1 MRYAQPPIFDAQ
13 GRRLSYPAVSSVT
26 LNPMMGHVR
35 YAYTAQTEEDLTLCA
50 RYDLNVYSYLSDL
63 TLGAEYC
70 LGPPADDD
78 DARTAEAP
86 TASLREQRGVWKPAP
101 ASTTE
106 LSLRE
111 DTLEWPAGPAGS
123 AEPAA
128 PAGPAGPAGRT
139 EAPVG
144 PAVSAV
150 KPAPAARAPAA
161 RAPAATAPAATAPA
175 SAPRNERETRAASAP
190 AAVRRGES
198 PEVSATMPSASRMSS
213 TPAAPGLPPAPPYGL
228 LKMRASASGL
238 FALLWEGRWNQC
250 LVSAGVQ
257 TQVSMHPKL
266 SATSTLGCE
275 IVYTDE

>member
-101 ASTTE
+101 ASATE

-123 AEPAA
+123 AEPAG
-128 PAGPAGPAGRT
+128 PAGPAGPAEPVG
-139 EAPVG
+139 PVG
-144 PAVSAV
+144 PAASEF
-150 KPAPAARAPAA
+150 KP
-161 RAPAATAPAATAPA
+161 APAATAPA
-175 SAPRNERETRAASAP
+175 SAPRNERETRAASAL
-190 AAVRRGES
+190 AAVRRGER
-198 PEVSATMPSASRMSS
+198 PEVSANMPSAPRMSS